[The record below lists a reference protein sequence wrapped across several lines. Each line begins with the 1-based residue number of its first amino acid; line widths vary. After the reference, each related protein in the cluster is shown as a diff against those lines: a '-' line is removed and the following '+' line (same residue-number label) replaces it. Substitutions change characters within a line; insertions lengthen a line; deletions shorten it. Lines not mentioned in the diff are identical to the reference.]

1 MLGYSRYDQGHR
13 RPARHR
19 DWRTMPPRPLHRR
32 SKCHTSSRRTGQ
44 SQQLLDSYVPRFMPI
59 FMQKLQ
65 NRIFLQFIPCCLI
78 GLILCACSGP
88 DLLPTPLPTAGPLP
102 PPIVSA
108 TAPETLPA
116 LIVAERQA
124 SITGN
129 LPLLAALWANDGRIV
144 DGRGSAELNDDYRW
158 VGRAAILDR
167 YELAVFPAPPPP

>member
-1 MLGYSRYDQGHR
+1 
-13 RPARHR
+13 
-19 DWRTMPPRPLHRR
+19 
-32 SKCHTSSRRTGQ
+32 
-44 SQQLLDSYVPRFMPI
+44 MPI

-65 NRIFLQFIPCCLI
+65 NRIYRQFIPCCLI
-78 GLILCACSGP
+78 GLILCACSGAA
-88 DLLPTPLPTAGPLP
+88 LLPTPLPTAGPLP

-129 LPLLAALWANDGRIV
+129 LPLLAALWANDGHIV
-144 DGRGSAELNDDYRW
+144 DGRGSAELSDDYHW

-167 YELAVFPAPPPP
+167 YELAVFPAPPPPLTLSELTGATLTMASASATLVNGGDYWRFTRQDGRWWLQELVYNAPNAQD